1 MRFRRFLFGV
11 LLAAELAGFVTP
23 VLAQP
28 TQYRGRSVQSVID
41 ELRSAGVPLVYS
53 TNLLPDTLVVAAEP
67 NSGEPLALAREILAP
82 HGLTLRESGG
92 SWLVV
97 RAEVAPANGAITVTA
112 VSASTGEPVAASVA
126 LDAGAGTAELTAVL
140 PGRHVVTVRAPG
152 YLPERLSVEVEAGAT
167 ATVRV
172 ALFDVVPKLEEITV
186 TASRYDVIDAVR
198 PSATAFTRDDIESL
212 AELGDDTV
220 RVAHRL
226 PGIAASEFSARS
238 HVRGGAADEMMV
250 LLAGVE
256 LVEPYHLRDYQ
267 GVFSAID
274 QRIVSGLQIYS
285 GGYPAEYGDAL
296 SGLMVIEPREPTELA
311 HELGVSLLH
320 TSVLSSGTFADGRG
334 TWLGS
339 ARRSNL
345 GDVLNNDVG
354 EPSYHDAFARVGL
367 AIGSKHRLTFNSL
380 GYDDDI
386 VLEPKANGLEQETAR
401 VEVDS
406 QQFWLSF
413 DSDWTASLSS
423 RLWLFSTKFDSLRR
437 ETVSDAE
444 LDATVVDWREQDSV
458 GLKQEWRLELADR
471 QLLAFGV
478 DAERFDAHFDYASTA
493 AWRGV
498 LASIAPAMPAQRAF
512 ELLPA
517 AHKYSAFVSDRVR
530 FTERVV
536 AELGLRWDR
545 QSYSPG
551 EANSQTSPRASLLFM
566 VAPRTDVRVSYGRFF
581 QSEQPVDLPVEDGVT
596 AFAHAQDASHSIV
609 SVEHRF
615 DGDLVLRVEAF
626 RKWTHGVR
634 PRYENL
640 FDPIV
645 LVPELRPGRV
655 LVAPDRAE
663 SHGIE
668 VLLNGGE
675 ATPWWLGYSV
685 SRVDDIF
692 AGVHVPRS
700 WDQRYALDAGVS
712 REIGRW
718 SFSAAASVHSGW
730 PATAVTLEQSGG
742 QTVAVLGPRNADR
755 LRPLRR
761 IDFRASRNLD
771 VGVGALRLFAEITNV
786 TNRNNP
792 CCLRYE
798 EGAGAGGTP
807 TLLRSERFGLPLTGN
822 IGLLWEF

>member
-1 MRFRRFLFGV
+1 
-11 LLAAELAGFVTP
+11 
-23 VLAQP
+23 
-28 TQYRGRSVQSVID
+28 
-41 ELRSAGVPLVYS
+41 
-53 TNLLPDTLVVAAEP
+53 
-67 NSGEPLALAREILAP
+67 
-82 HGLTLRESGG
+82 
-92 SWLVV
+92 
-97 RAEVAPANGAITVTA
+97 
-112 VSASTGEPVAASVA
+112 
-126 LDAGAGTAELTAVL
+126 
-140 PGRHVVTVRAPG
+140 
-152 YLPERLSVEVEAGAT
+152 
-167 ATVRV
+167 
-172 ALFDVVPKLEEITV
+172 
-186 TASRYDVIDAVR
+186 
-198 PSATAFTRDDIESL
+198 
-212 AELGDDTV
+212 
-220 RVAHRL
+220 
-226 PGIAASEFSARS
+226 
-238 HVRGGAADEMMV
+238 
-250 LLAGVE
+250 
-256 LVEPYHLRDYQ
+256 
-267 GVFSAID
+267 
-274 QRIVSGLQIYS
+274 
-285 GGYPAEYGDAL
+285 
-296 SGLMVIEPREPTELA
+296 
-311 HELGVSLLH
+311 
-320 TSVLSSGTFADGRG
+320 
-334 TWLGS
+334 
-339 ARRSNL
+339 
-345 GDVLNNDVG
+345 
-354 EPSYHDAFARVGL
+354 
-367 AIGSKHRLTFNSL
+367 
-380 GYDDDI
+380 
-386 VLEPKANGLEQETAR
+386 
-401 VEVDS
+401 
-406 QQFWLSF
+406 
-413 DSDWTASLSS
+413 
-423 RLWLFSTKFDSLRR
+423 
-437 ETVSDAE
+437 
-444 LDATVVDWREQDSV
+444 
-458 GLKQEWRLELADR
+458 
-471 QLLAFGV
+471 LAFGV

-718 SFSAAASVHSGW
+718 SLSAAASVHSGW